1 MEVLVE
7 LLSQKIVRFVI
18 KHETWQD
25 DTLACGSFSDIGP
38 AAKRLFKKIRVWSF
52 SYDFSQHE
60 NEAGKTIVCLQAEI
74 LIFMIQTLRY
84 LSEQS
89 QNHL

>member
-38 AAKRLFKKIRVWSF
+38 AAKRLFKKIRGCGHFHMTSV
-52 SYDFSQHE
+52 
-60 NEAGKTIVCLQAEI
+60 NMKTRLEKQLFVFRQK
-74 LIFMIQTLRY
+74 F
-84 LSEQS
+84 
-89 QNHL
+89 